1 MVRNQ
6 GDLFLE
12 GEGDSW
18 FRRNLASRPFEEVS
32 PLVELEITNILG
44 EGLKNIALP
53 IAEIGSSRGDRIYR
67 ISRALGLDGIAV
79 DPSAEALDQGQQL
92 FAPKVRFLQGLA
104 SNIPIEDRSVGL
116 IFFSFCLYLTN
127 GREVQSAIG
136 EASRTLAEG
145 GFVVIYDFDFSDD
158 AETKYEHL
166 EPLVSYRRAYVP
178 LMEAHGFT
186 LISKTPLSHSGGSDV
201 ARWDSDPMERT
212 ALWIFTRSRF

>member
-1 MVRNQ
+1 MVENQ

-32 PLVELEITNILG
+32 ALVELEIINILG
-44 EGLKNIALP
+44 EGLKNLALP

-67 ISRALGLDGIAV
+67 ISRAIGLNGIAV

-116 IFFSFCLYLTN
+116 VFFSFCLYLTSGLEFQN
-127 GREVQSAIG
+127 AVE
-136 EASRTLAEG
+136 EASRSLAEG
-145 GFVVIYDFDFSDD
+145 GFVAIYDFDSSEDV
-158 AETKYEHL
+158 ETKYAHL
-166 EPLVSYRRAYVP
+166 EPLVSYRRPYGP
-178 LMEAHGFT
+178 LVENSGFT
-186 LISKTPLSHSGGSDV
+186 LMSKTPLSYTDGGNTV
-201 ARWDSDPMERT
+201 YWNPEPFERT